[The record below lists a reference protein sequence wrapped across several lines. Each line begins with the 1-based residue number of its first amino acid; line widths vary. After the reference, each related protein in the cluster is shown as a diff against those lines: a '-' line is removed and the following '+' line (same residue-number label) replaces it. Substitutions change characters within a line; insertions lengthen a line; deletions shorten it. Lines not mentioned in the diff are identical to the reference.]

1 MMVFAGAS
9 SKTGVCFVYMA
20 TAPTSPPRVRSK
32 FVPAVPA
39 FNTNKASEEGG
50 SKPKPDGQRRASKF
64 VPAVP
69 AFNTAL
75 PAAAP
80 IFAPAPNASLAIDT
94 FPAPLV
100 SPVENARQKAA
111 QAAARINALIGKTNP
126 AVASAAAVVPAFGY
140 SQGGPVMSGR
150 EAAGQVF

>member
-1 MMVFAGAS
+1 M
-9 SKTGVCFVYMA
+9 T

-39 FNTNKASEEGG
+39 FNASKASEGGG
-50 SKPKPDGQRRASKF
+50 SKPDGQRRASKF

-75 PAAAP
+75 PAAVP
-80 IFAPAPNASLAIDT
+80 LFAPTPSTSPAIDT

-111 QAAARINALIGKTNP
+111 QAAARINALIGKTNTT
-126 AVASAAAVVPAFGY
+126 VASAAAVAPAFGY

-150 EAAGQVF
+150 EAAGQVICF